1 MPSDSDRAAIIIDRI
16 MEFSWTSFVGKEYS
30 PDSPDYLIGLSLSPV
45 DAEVLNSLAD
55 VESELLPSPAF
66 TIPIFAWRSLAQ
78 LKDSRVFDRILDNFD
93 FADRYGEHKWMNT
106 MMDDLNKI
114 TLSFSSSAIIPL
126 AARISEEDM
135 GKSVAL
141 AIYQLFRLAIQ
152 IPVLKEKVETALIIQ
167 MKRLENPEVRSIVL
181 PFAVSALL
189 DLGLPL
195 ENAEIKALTE
205 SFNIADIL
213 DYFKSSKNGID
224 RCRTDL
230 MFSLICFPPFK
241 EEEQP
246 KNKK

>member
-1 MPSDSDRAAIIIDRI
+1 MASDSDRAAVIIDRI
-16 MEFSWTSFVGKEYS
+16 MEFSWTSFVGKEYN
-30 PDSPDYLIGLSLSPV
+30 PDSPDYLMGLSVSPA
-45 DAEVLNSLAD
+45 DRELLNSLAD

-66 TIPIFAWRSLAQ
+66 TIPVFAWRALGQ
-78 LKDSRVFDRILDNFD
+78 MKDNRVFDRILDNFD
-93 FADRYGEHKWMNT
+93 FADHYGEDKWMNT

-114 TLSFSSSAIIPL
+114 TVSFSSSAIVPL

-141 AIYQLFRLAIQ
+141 AIYQLFRLGIQ
-152 IPVLKEKVETALIIQ
+152 IPVLKEKIETALIIQ
-167 MKRLENPEVRSIVL
+167 MKRLESPEVRELVL

-195 ENAEIKALTE
+195 DNAEIKALTE
-205 SFNIADIL
+205 TFEIADIL
-213 DYFKSSKNGID
+213 DYFKNSKHGVD

-241 EEEQP
+241 EEVQP
-246 KNKK
+246 KKKK